1 MTQAQVNKGGGHYD
15 DLDVADFDADDA
27 FEDDLGDDGYEDDF
41 EEEEMDDVWDA
52 EDEDEDDGFDTGESK
67 VGDFVAPKG
76 GDWMVQDQPWGTLW
90 TVFVS
95 CGAVFSVLSAF
106 VGIELV
112 RTMWLWTQPGEP
124 TSGLLGM
131 LGGMFGK

>member
-1 MTQAQVNKGGGHYD
+1 
-15 DLDVADFDADDA
+15 
-27 FEDDLGDDGYEDDF
+27 
-41 EEEEMDDVWDA
+41 MDDVWDA

-67 VGDFVAPKG
+67 VGDFVAPAGTSAG
-76 GDWMVQDQPWGTLW
+76 GAWMVQDQPWGTLW